1 MGCDIKNT
9 VVQAEAAL
17 PLPPPGVG
25 EPDTETDMKVKRE
38 TDGGSVDTETYPE
51 GGLKAWLN
59 MLGAFCA
66 MACTFGWISTF
77 GVFQAYYHTHLL
89 KENTHSQIAWIGGLQ
104 AFFICTTGLISGPL
118 VDRYGLKP
126 ILIPFSLLALLSV
139 MITSICEEY
148 YQFILTQGVLGG
160 FSVGMLY
167 TPSISIMGHYFHRRR
182 DLAIAV
188 ASAGSPLGGV
198 IFPIALLQMLE
209 HSSIGFGWA
218 VRGVGLIFLFFLCI
232 ACATLTPR
240 VTPRRGPHFLSAAF
254 RDPVYVS
261 QLVGYCLVFWGIY
274 TPFFFLP
281 SFAILQGVS
290 VDWAFYVLPIYNTGS
305 FVGRIVCGR
314 LTTICGRFNT
324 LLAAI
329 LVSAVLMFTWIAATS
344 LVGIIVFAVL
354 FGFSSG
360 AIIGLFPAAVAVTA
374 PRANQIGT
382 YLGMT
387 MGVLGLFCLT
397 SSPMMGAIV
406 TRSDGRYDEAI
417 IFSAALIA
425 VGGSLIVF
433 ARVKHSGWKLIA

>member
-1 MGCDIKNT
+1 MSCDIKT
-9 VVQAEAAL
+9 SVVQDEPAL
-17 PLPPPGVG
+17 PSPPPGVG
-25 EPDTETDMKVKRE
+25 EPDTETDTEVKRE

-126 ILIPFSLLALLSV
+126 ILMPFSLLALLSV
-139 MITSICEEY
+139 MITSVCEEY

-232 ACATLTPR
+232 ACATLTSR

-290 VDWAFYVLPIYNTGS
+290 VDWAFYILPIYNTGS

-314 LTTICGRFNT
+314 LITICGRFNT

-329 LVSAVLMFTWIAATS
+329 LVSAVLMFTWLAATS
-344 LVGIIVFAVL
+344 LAGIIVFAVL

-406 TRSDGRYDEAI
+406 TRSGGRYDEAI

-433 ARVKHSGWKLIA
+433 ARVKHSGWKLVA

>member
-1 MGCDIKNT
+1 MDCMPQVETG
-9 VVQAEAAL
+9 
-17 PLPPPGVG
+17 LPPPPKVKA
-25 EPDTETDMKVKRE
+25 EQDTETE
-38 TDGGSVDTETYPE
+38 TETKPESDGEEDAEVETYPE

-59 MLGAFCA
+59 LLGAFCA

-77 GVFQAYYHTHLL
+77 GVFEAYYHTHLL

-126 ILIPFSLLALLSV
+126 ILVPFSLLALISV
-139 MITSICEEY
+139 MVTSICKEY

-182 DLAIAV
+182 DLAIAA

-198 IFPIALLQMLE
+198 IFPISLLQMLE
-209 HSSIGFGWA
+209 HSRIGFGWA
-218 VRGVGLIFLFFLCI
+218 VRGVGVIFLFFLCI

-240 VTPRRGPHFLSAAF
+240 VSPRRGPHFLSAAF
-254 RDPVYVS
+254 RDQVYVS
-261 QLVGYCLVFWGIY
+261 QLVGYCLIFWGIY

-281 SFAILQGVS
+281 SFAIRQGVS
-290 VDWAFYVLPIYNTGS
+290 VDWAFYILPIYNTGS

-314 LTTICGRFNT
+314 LTTVCGRFNT

-329 LVSAVLMFTWIAATS
+329 LASAVLMFSWLAATS
-344 LVGIIVFAVL
+344 LTGIIVFAVL

-397 SSPMMGAIV
+397 SSPMMGAIL
-406 TRSDGRYDEAI
+406 TMSGGRYNEAI

-425 VGGSLIVF
+425 VGGGLIVF
-433 ARVKHSGWKLIA
+433 ARVKHSGWKLVA

>member
-1 MGCDIKNT
+1 MSCDIKT
-9 VVQAEAAL
+9 SVVQDEPAL
-17 PLPPPGVG
+17 PSPPPGVG
-25 EPDTETDMKVKRE
+25 EPDTETDTEVKRE

-51 GGLKAWLN
+51 GVLKAWLN

-118 VDRYGLKP
+118 VDRYGLKIAYTNP
-126 ILIPFSLLALLSV
+126 LFAPGSAISDDHLR
-139 MITSICEEY
+139 
-148 YQFILTQGVLGG
+148 G

-209 HSSIGFGWA
+209 HSSIGFGWD

-232 ACATLTPR
+232 ACATLTSR

-281 SFAILQGVS
+281 SFAILQSVS
-290 VDWAFYVLPIYNTGS
+290 VDWAFYILPIYNTGS

-314 LTTICGRFNT
+314 LITICGRFNT

-329 LVSAVLMFTWIAATS
+329 LVSAVLMFTWLAATS
-344 LVGIIVFAVL
+344 LAGIIVFAVL

-406 TRSDGRYDEAI
+406 TRSGGRYDEAV
-417 IFSAALIA
+417 IFSAVLIA

-433 ARVKHSGWKLIA
+433 ARVKHSGWKLVA

>member
-1 MGCDIKNT
+1 MSCDIKT
-9 VVQAEAAL
+9 SVVQDEPAL
-17 PLPPPGVG
+17 PSPPPGVG
-25 EPDTETDMKVKRE
+25 EPDTETDTEVKRE

-66 MACTFGWISTF
+66 MACTFGWISILPYTLAQRKHPF
-77 GVFQAYYHTHLL
+77 PDSLDRRVAGLFYLHYWPDIRPAGG
-89 KENTHSQIAWIGGLQ
+89 QIW
-104 AFFICTTGLISGPL
+104 S
-118 VDRYGLKP
+118 
-126 ILIPFSLLALLSV
+126 
-139 MITSICEEY
+139 
-148 YQFILTQGVLGG
+148 QGVLGG

-209 HSSIGFGWA
+209 HSSIGFGWD

-232 ACATLTPR
+232 ACATLTSR

-274 TPFFFLP
+274 NPFFFLP
-281 SFAILQGVS
+281 SFAILQSVS
-290 VDWAFYVLPIYNTGS
+290 VDWAFYILPIYNTGS

-314 LTTICGRFNT
+314 LITICGRFNT

-329 LVSAVLMFTWIAATS
+329 LVSAVLMFTWLAATS
-344 LVGIIVFAVL
+344 LAGIIVFAVL

-406 TRSDGRYDEAI
+406 TRSGGRYDEAV
-417 IFSAALIA
+417 IFSAVLIA

-433 ARVKHSGWKLIA
+433 ARVKHSGWKLVA